1 MGNMRFLSM
10 RELRTS
16 TGEIKE
22 ILTGDGKI
30 VVTAGGKPAAFMV
43 AIDEESF
50 EQTLEDWRQVRGLR
64 AFRELQSQARESGL
78 SNMTLDEINAE
89 ISASRTE
96 LGQRAATAGVR

>member
-1 MGNMRFLSM
+1 M

-30 VVTAGGKPAAFMV
+30 VVTVGGKPAAFMV

-50 EQTLEDWRQVRGLR
+50 EQTLDDWRQVRGLR
-64 AFRELQSQARESGL
+64 AFRELQSQAQASGL
-78 SNMTLDEINAE
+78 SNMTLDDINAE
-89 ISASRTE
+89 IAASRAE
-96 LGQRAATAGVR
+96 HGQRATAAGVR